1 SLHAPASPPSPPSP
15 PVPVPPPADPPAPVP
30 PIPPAPPPALPAL
43 LATLPRPETPL
54 PVTVPLSWVVATTV
68 LELVL
73 NESVAVLVVLAV
85 AVLLLS
91 AAALPAPEA
100 MAWVMLSR
108 LLPRVELLSPAFAS
122 FWSWAMSW
130 PEAPSTTRTAAVRM
144 LYRMRIGRLLQGCIA
159 PRP

>member
-1 SLHAPASPPSPPSP
+1 PA
-15 PVPVPPPADPPAPVP
+15 PPPAEPPTPA
-30 PIPPAPPPALPAL
+30 PPAPPAPPTALPAL
-43 LATLPRPETPL
+43 LATLPNPETPL

-73 NESVAVLVVLAV
+73 KESDVVAD

-100 MAWVMLSR
+100 SAWLVLSR
-108 LLPRVELLSPAFAS
+108 LLPRVELLSPMPAS
-122 FWSWAMSW
+122 FCSWAMSW

-144 LYRMRIGRLLQGCIA
+144 LCRMRIGMT
-159 PRP
+159 